1 MLKKTKFYNDLH
13 SYLKENRRDAKFTQA
28 MLGGLPKVNMQKYHR
43 ERSADPEYQHFIN
56 EETIEDVDVPEQIE
70 NETLQEGSELVRT
83 CDIFGK
89 DLSSFR

>member
-1 MLKKTKFYNDLH
+1 
-13 SYLKENRRDAKFTQA
+13 
-28 MLGGLPKVNMQKYHR
+28 MQKYHR
-43 ERSADPEYQHFIN
+43 ERSADPEYQHFVN
-56 EETIEDVDVPEQIE
+56 EESDDEVDVLEQIE